1 MHETSLRLELMYKA
15 PEEWTECFETGP
27 ITLPNIGYLGFSA
40 ETGELSDNHDIL
52 SVSTHNLHFAQEFGN
67 RLGDSSSRRQKSA
80 SVGSKNNGQQRESG
94 SWSMFLFKVILFV
107 LVCGAAYVGF
117 TLYRTNTR
125 SSRF

>member
-27 ITLPNIGYLGFSA
+27 VTLPNIGYLGFSA

-52 SVSTHNLHFAQEFGN
+52 SVTTHNLHVAQEFNN
-67 RLGDSSSRRQKSA
+67 RPGDNSRQRQKDA
-80 SVGSKNNGQQRESG
+80 TVRTKNRGQQGQGG
-94 SWSMFLFKVILFV
+94 SWSMFFVKVILFI

-117 TLYRTNTR
+117 TVHRTKQR
-125 SSRF
+125 GSRF

>member
-1 MHETSLRLELMYKA
+1 MHETSLKLELMYKA
-15 PEEWTECFETGP
+15 PDEWTECFETGP

-52 SVSTHNLHFAQEFGN
+52 SISTHNLHVAQEFG
-67 RLGDSSSRRQKSA
+67 RPGDSSNRRQKDA
-80 SVGSKNNGQQRESG
+80 GVGSKYRENQRQSG
-94 SWSMFLFKVILFV
+94 SWSMFLLKLVLFV

-117 TLYRTNTR
+117 TMYRTNKR